1 MKEYRFKTP
10 DGKLLQVTLNEE
22 QTAIVTQAESDYI
35 VARDYILSECYYIWR
50 HAYKTYHLSTKD
62 RESRLA
68 KQPDP
73 ELEMLVNVANDIFC
87 ASNNPKYTVEDAA
100 VDAYNLI
107 AACKQIKE
115 GER

>member
-50 HAYKTYHLSTKD
+50 HAYKTY
-62 RESRLA
+62 
-68 KQPDP
+68 QPLNTQLLHP
-73 ELEMLVNVANDIFC
+73 NTQPI
-87 ASNNPKYTVEDAA
+87 
-100 VDAYNLI
+100 
-107 AACKQIKE
+107 
-115 GER
+115 

>member
-50 HAYKTYHLSTKD
+50 HEKLSTN
-62 RESRLA
+62 RSSHNSSTQTLNPFES
-68 KQPDP
+68 
-73 ELEMLVNVANDIFC
+73 EANIF
-87 ASNNPKYTVEDAA
+87 K
-100 VDAYNLI
+100 
-107 AACKQIKE
+107 K
-115 GER
+115 

>member
-68 KQPDP
+68 KQPWR
-73 ELEMLVNVANDIFC
+73 
-87 ASNNPKYTVEDAA
+87 SNIPFGYIRSFIDVFTSTLSERPLIYTATALDE
-100 VDAYNLI
+100 
-107 AACKQIKE
+107 K
-115 GER
+115 